1 MGSPGMTRLSRRM
14 EQTIANMPK
23 AFRKFGKAFF
33 DRMYQDEPSDAPLK
47 RLLRAFSQPER
58 RSLKTFLDEILGPD
72 CSDEDIE
79 LVWSKIPGYDA
90 FTDRCFISSG
100 TRGLLQ
106 AVRKEL
112 E

>member
-1 MGSPGMTRLSRRM
+1 LER
-14 EQTIANMPK
+14 
-23 AFRKFGKAFF
+23 
-33 DRMYQDEPSDAPLK
+33 PSSIVYRAERCSAK

-72 CSDEDIE
+72 YSDEDIE

-100 TRGLLQ
+100 TRACFRRSARSLNRQPTSPGGRGRAAG
-106 AVRKEL
+106 AVRVRDRGL
-112 E
+112 SG

>member
-1 MGSPGMTRLSRRM
+1 VTSRR
-14 EQTIANMPK
+14 TTGSRRCCA
-23 AFRKFGKAFF
+23 ASR
-33 DRMYQDEPSDAPLK
+33 RT
-47 RLLRAFSQPER
+47 RR

-72 CSDEDIE
+72 YSDEDIE

-100 TRGLLQ
+100 ARGLLQ